1 MRSPSTIGK
10 SQNSSVDF
18 SGNSIFLW
26 VPFSLS
32 STDGKLGHL
41 RVAHIT
47 GDGLEVITPK
57 EITKSHVIIDV
68 TGLSPFGLTFLDYFL
83 GRNIRAMVLLFL
95 QTSPEQKLQVLLLSR
110 NTDIM
115 MVCHNYGNQSS
126 LPVTL

>member
-1 MRSPSTIGK
+1 MSY
-10 SQNSSVDF
+10 
-18 SGNSIFLW
+18 
-26 VPFSLS
+26 
-32 STDGKLGHL
+32 TDGKLGQL

-95 QTSPEQKLQVLLLSR
+95 QSSSKPELQVLLLPS
-110 NTDIM
+110 NTDTEK
-115 MVCHNYGNQSS
+115 VCHNYGNQSS
-126 LPVTL
+126 LIVTL